1 MSEDL
6 VQSQPG
12 SVPGDAQMSEDFTTQ
27 EAADEAPAQGE
38 IINTA
43 PNNSDD
49 DFSMFL
55 DINVMLAIEIGSKQM
70 KINDLMKLNKGSV
83 IELDKAAG
91 DPLDIKANGSLIARG
106 EVVIANGKYG
116 IRLTEVVS
124 KNERS
129 KSI

>member
-12 SVPGDAQMSEDFTTQ
+12 AVPGDAQMSEDFTNQ
-27 EAADEAPAQGE
+27 DASAEMPAEGE
-38 IINTA
+38 IMNAA
-43 PNNSDD
+43 PNNNDD
-49 DFSMFL
+49 DLSMFL

-129 KSI
+129 KSL